1 MFMLFVFKKYTP
13 LWSTHMCKKSVSN
26 NISLKE
32 VWQSLHSEHQTEHRR
47 HGGGDC
53 PKVSLLFEAKKFSCF
68 SCQECG
74 VGWQPVQHGQA
85 VAGQAWNQGWP
96 DRTLAVKS
104 TPSSFEDFVDFG
116 GPFQRSSSKWMR
128 CLVFLLPR
136 RLNHWN
142 DVLVSFSQKHE
153 NGPVMISFTYGVIY
167 CNLERERVSE

>member
-13 LWSTHMCKKSVSN
+13 SWSTHMCKKSVSN
-26 NISLKE
+26 DISLKE

-47 HGGGDC
+47 HGGGDR
-53 PKVSLLFEAKKFSCF
+53 PKVSLPFEAKKFSCF

-104 TPSSFEDFVDFG
+104 TPSSLEEVFVGFG
-116 GPFQRSSSKWMR
+116 GLHRLWRPPWTLEARFKDHFKLKMNALWQHC
-128 CLVFLLPR
+128 CLVFLLSR
-136 RLNHWN
+136 R
-142 DVLVSFSQKHE
+142 
-153 NGPVMISFTYGVIY
+153 
-167 CNLERERVSE
+167 

>member
-47 HGGGDC
+47 HGGGDR

-104 TPSSFEDFVDFG
+104 TQSSLEEVFVGFG
-116 GPFQRSSSKWMR
+116 GPRGLWRPISKIISNWKWMC
-128 CLVFLLPR
+128 CLVFLLPTMFWSCSAKNMKMSR
-136 RLNHWN
+136 SWFL
-142 DVLVSFSQKHE
+142 LLMMCGK
-153 NGPVMISFTYGVIY
+153 I
-167 CNLERERVSE
+167 